1 MIVVEQLQTVN
12 LPAGNLEDTIQFYN
26 LFFDFE
32 LIEQHEEFAILSFD
46 SLRLK
51 LITNQESN
59 ANNSIPTLSF
69 LLDVDDFTDAI
80 QEIESNES
88 PVVSGPV
95 EITGG
100 ETIHIKD
107 PSGNIIELFYQE

>member
-12 LPAGNLEDTIQFYN
+12 LPAPKLAETIEFYN

-32 LIEQHEEFAILSFD
+32 LIEQHEDFAILSFD
-46 SLRLK
+46 NLRLK
-51 LITNQESN
+51 LIATEDSASN
-59 ANNSIPTLSF
+59 KAIPTLSF

-80 QEIESNES
+80 QEIESNQT
-88 PVVSGPV
+88 PVVTGPV

-100 ETIHIKD
+100 ETIHIND